1 MFKTKTWYFLELL
14 TPETMTLLEG
24 TKRKITKDK
33 NVQNVSY
40 LDITEVL
47 LIHCNVVN
55 NSCQQNSWVLYT
67 FVSNKLFGQLLGIL
81 LENFIFSRTFD
92 LEFSTVEV
100 WLPDWNSNSL
110 EKEDNINITLVIT

>member
-47 LIHCNVVN
+47 LIHCHVVN